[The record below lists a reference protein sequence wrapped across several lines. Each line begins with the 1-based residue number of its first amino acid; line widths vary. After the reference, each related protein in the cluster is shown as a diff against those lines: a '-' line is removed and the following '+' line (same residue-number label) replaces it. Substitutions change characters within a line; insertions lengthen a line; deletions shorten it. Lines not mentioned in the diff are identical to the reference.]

1 MSLATRVSEFNR
13 RRKWELFL
21 NFVRP
26 EPTTT
31 ILDVGYTEREFAPT
45 DNFIEKYYPYPH
57 NITAL
62 GVSDCSEFRQRYPQ
76 VRTLTY
82 DGSIFPFADKSFDV
96 CWSNAVI
103 EHVGNRARQLS
114 FLQEIVRVS
123 RIAFV
128 TTPNRLFPIEVHTRT
143 PILHMLPKWL
153 FDAFLRGTG
162 RRWATGDYMHLLS
175 ERELRGLLDR
185 AGARYSIIQN
195 GLVGFTLDFAV
206 LLVSTSEKSGPH
218 CA

>member
-13 RRKWELFL
+13 RRKWDLFL
-21 NFVRP
+21 NYVRP
-26 EPTTT
+26 GPDTT
-31 ILDVGYTEREFAPT
+31 ILDVGYTEKEFSPT
-45 DNFIEKYYPYPH
+45 DNFIEKHYPYPQ

-62 GVSDCSEFRQRYPQ
+62 GVSDCHEFRRRYPQ

-103 EHVGNRARQLS
+103 EHVGDQARQLS
-114 FLQEIVRVS
+114 FLQEVVRVS
-123 RIAFV
+123 RIAFI

-162 RRWATGDYMHLLS
+162 RTWAAGDYMHLLS
-175 ERELRGLLDR
+175 ERQLRRLLDG
-185 AGARYSIIQN
+185 AGARYSVIQN
-195 GLVGFTLDFAV
+195 GLIGFTLDFAV
-206 LLVSTSEKSGPH
+206 MLVSTSEKII
-218 CA
+218 